1 MRIRKAVFPAAG
13 LGTRFL
19 PATKAQPK
27 EMLPIVDKPTIQY
40 VVEEAA
46 ASGIQH
52 IIIVTGRGKNA
63 IEDHFDRS
71 LELEQALIKKGRP
84 DLLDE
89 ILKISG
95 LISFCYVRQKEPIG
109 LGHAILVAK
118 DIVGEEPFAVFLGDD
133 VIDSIVPCMKQMME
147 VYEKYQCTIL
157 GVQRVPKEEVSSYG
171 IIKARPLED
180 YVYQVLDL
188 VEKPPQSKAPSDLA
202 IIGRYI
208 LTPEIFEALERTPQ
222 DRAGEIQL
230 TNGLKVLLKKQKIY
244 GYEFEGKR
252 YDAGSK
258 LGFLKATVEFAL
270 KRPDLAYGF
279 KEYLRTLDLEAFGPE
294 GHRRRPQDNTG
305 V

>member
-1 MRIRKAVFPAAG
+1 MRIRKAILPAAG

-46 ASGIQH
+46 ASGIEH

-71 LELEQALIKKGRP
+71 LELQMALERKGKGEE
-84 DLLDE
+84 LQE
-89 ILKISG
+89 IQRISE
-95 LISFCYVRQKEPIG
+95 LTSFCYVRQKEPLG

-118 DIVGEEPFAVFLGDD
+118 ALVGNEPFAVLLGDD
-133 VIDSIVPCMKQMME
+133 VIDADPPCLKQMMSAHDQ
-147 VYEKYQCTIL
+147 YRSSIIA
-157 GVQRVPKEEVSSYG
+157 VQQVPREETSSYG
-171 IIKARPLED
+171 IIDPKPIQD
-180 YVYQVLDL
+180 SVYQILDL
-188 VEKPPQSKAPSDLA
+188 IEKPSPEIAPSDLA

-208 LTPEIFEALERTPQ
+208 LTPEIFEALEQTEP
-222 DRAGEIQL
+222 DEGGEIQL
-230 TNGLKVLLKKQKIY
+230 TNGLRMLLRTQPLY
-244 GYEFEGKR
+244 GLAFSGLR

-258 LGFLKATVEFAL
+258 LGFLRATVQFAL
-270 KRPDLAYGF
+270 KRPDLAPGLRAF
-279 KEYLRTLDLEAFGPE
+279 LRTLDL
-294 GHRRRPQDNTG
+294 DD